1 MRDLYVFH
9 LNAALNLCLPQYL
22 KETVSMETTEKK
34 EDFLFNAY
42 LLAGVIGFAS
52 AVILG
57 IVSLPSVAKSL
68 SCQEFR
74 LIQVKIKVNF
84 LLKSSGLFS
93 FIFVIATARYKF
105 IKYPFMFCV

>member
-1 MRDLYVFH
+1 
-9 LNAALNLCLPQYL
+9 
-22 KETVSMETTEKK
+22 METTEKK

-68 SCQEFR
+68 SWQEFR
-74 LIQVKIKVNF
+74 LIQVKIKVKF
-84 LLKSSGLFS
+84 LLKSSGFFS
-93 FIFVIATARYKF
+93 FIFVIATARCSLSTRLCF
-105 IKYPFMFCV
+105 VFSM